1 MLVALSIVAGLILLV
16 VGGELLVRGAAS
28 LASAFKISPLVIGLT
43 VVAFGTSA
51 PELGVS
57 LQASFSG
64 NGDVAVGN
72 VVGSNIIN
80 VLLILGVASLV
91 APLVV
96 SSQLIR
102 KDVPLMIAASLAAW
116 WMASDG
122 MIVRWEGG
130 VLFLALLAYIA
141 FSVVAS
147 RKESKLVQ
155 EEYEDYTHSLTSKK
169 DVVLQLAYLI
179 GGLALLG
186 VGSNLLVNGATKV
199 AVALGVS
206 QLVIGL
212 TVVAIG
218 TSLPEMVTSVVASYR
233 GQRDIAVGNVVGSNL
248 FNILCVLGLTA
259 VVSPKP
265 IPVAPSAIDFDI
277 PCMVA
282 VAVICFPVF
291 ATGNLVRRWEGA
303 LFVIFYIAYTVVTV
317 LAAKGSPLIGPLGTL
332 TTCGVLP
339 LTLLTFAATLLIGRK
354 KN

>member
-1 MLVALSIVAGLILLV
+1 MLVALSIVAGLVLLV

-28 LASAFKISPLVIGLT
+28 LAAAFKISPLVIGLT

-57 LQASFSG
+57 LQASLSG
-64 NGDVAVGN
+64 NGDVAIGN

-80 VLLILGVASLV
+80 VLLILGVAAMV

-102 KDVPLMIAASLAAW
+102 KDVPLMIAASLAVW
-116 WMASDG
+116 WMAADG
-122 MIVRWEGG
+122 ALVRWEGA
-130 VLFLALLAYIA
+130 VMFASLLAYIVH
-141 FSVVAS
+141 SVIAS
-147 RKESKLVQ
+147 RKENKLVQ
-155 EEYEDYTHSLTSKK
+155 SEFEEYSSSITSKK
-169 DVVLQLAYLI
+169 DLLI
-179 GGLALLG
+179 QVAFLISGLILLG

-248 FNILCVLGLTA
+248 FNILCVLSLTSL
-259 VVSPKP
+259 VSPKP
-265 IPVAPSAIDFDI
+265 IPVDPTAIEFDI
-277 PCMVA
+277 PIMVA
-282 VAVICFPVF
+282 VALICFPVF
-291 ATGNLVRRWEGA
+291 ATGHLVRRWEGGM
-303 LFVIFYIAYTVVTV
+303 LLVYYVAYSAIIV
-317 LAAKGSPLIGPLGTL
+317 LAATASPLIGSLGPIVTY
-332 TTCGVLP
+332 GVLP
-339 LTLLTFAATLLIGRK
+339 LTILTFAATFFVGRRK
-354 KN
+354 